1 MRNYH
6 RRHSTTGDI
15 SCEITTGDI
24 QPQATCEI
32 ATVDIHHR
40 RHAKLPPSTSITR
53 EIDKKGFISLDI
65 FPWEIKPPGVGSFLG
80 NVIANQL

>member
-1 MRNYH
+1 MRNY
-6 RRHSTTGDI
+6 
-15 SCEITTGDI
+15 
-24 QPQATCEI
+24 
-32 ATVDIHHR
+32 HR
-40 RHAKLPPSTSITR
+40 RHAKLPPSTSITG